1 MIRYRR
7 AEPKGV
13 IGEARNNS
21 NNKKGWK
28 KGNKKIIIKKKVERE
43 RGTDEKQFCGSEIW
57 ERESEI

>member
-43 RGTDEKQFCGSEIW
+43 RGTDEK
-57 ERESEI
+57 